1 MSKSRRTSQTTKTAR
16 CSAEKPCGDCA
27 SCWAVV
33 FFQKHLTHAKGELGG
48 KPFLLEPWQKQY
60 IWSLFRE
67 RDGRRVV
74 RTSLLALPRK
84 NGKSTLAAG
93 IALRCLMENE
103 PGAEVYSCAASRDQ
117 ARLVFDTARIAV
129 EQSPVLSQH
138 LKVYRNAIVRESTH
152 ATYKALSA
160 EAGIQHGLSAH
171 AVVFDE
177 LHVSNREMWEVMI
190 SSQGARRNPLTVAL
204 TTAGWDRRSVCWE
217 VWKYAE
223 AVRDSV
229 VKDETFLPMI
239 YAAPISADWKD
250 EKVWA
255 AANPNLG
262 ISVKLDF
269 LRSECARA
277 VEMPA
282 YESAFRQLYL
292 NQWVE
297 VETRWLRMDHW
308 SQGNAACPVD
318 LAGRECWAGLDL
330 ATTFDTTALVLLFP
344 LDDGTFWVEPHFWI
358 PSENAHQRERR
369 DKVPYLTW
377 HRQGHLHLT
386 DGNVTDFEQ
395 LRREINN
402 LCSKYRVR
410 GIGLDP
416 WNAAQLGQ
424 QLQGDGLP
432 MQNFRQGYA
441 SLSAPSKQ
449 LENWV
454 VSGKLLHGGH
464 PVLGWQAAN
473 VAIQTDS
480 AAGNIKPSKQKSSE
494 RIDGIVS
501 LVMAIGLWQTATAP
515 PPEQNWEIFTI

>member
-1 MSKSRRTSQTTKTAR
+1 MSKKARKTTKTAR
-16 CSAEKPCGDCA
+16 CSADKPCGECP
-27 SCWAVV
+27 SCVAVR
-33 FFQKHLTHAKGELGG
+33 FFEKHLTHAKGELGG
-48 KPFLLEPWQKQY
+48 KPFVLERWQRRYVWQ
-60 IWSLFRE
+60 LFRE
-67 RDGRRVV
+67 RDSRRVV

-93 IALRCLMENE
+93 IALRGLMEPE

-117 ARLVFDTARIAV
+117 ARLVFDTAKIAV
-129 EQSPVLSQH
+129 EQSPVLSKH
-138 LKVYRNAIVRESTH
+138 LRVYRNAIVRESTH
-152 ATYKALSA
+152 GTYKALSA
-160 EAGIQHGLSAH
+160 EAGIQHGLSPH
-171 AVVFDE
+171 LVVFDE

-190 SSQGARRNPLTVAL
+190 SGQGARRNPLTVAL

-223 AVRDSV
+223 AVRDGV
-229 VKDETFLPMI
+229 VQDETFLPLI
-239 YAAPISADWKD
+239 FSAPPEADWKD

-255 AANPNLG
+255 KANPNLG
-262 ISVKLDF
+262 VSVNLDF

-308 SQGNAACPVD
+308 SQGNKACPVD

-330 ATTFDTTALVLLFP
+330 ATTFDTTAFVLLFP
-344 LDDGTFWVEPHFWI
+344 LDDGTFWIEPHFWI
-358 PSENAHQRERR
+358 PSDNAHQRERR

-377 HRQGHLHLT
+377 HRQGHLHMT

-395 LRREINN
+395 LRRDINN
-402 LCSKYRVR
+402 LCTKYKVR

-424 QLQGDGLP
+424 QLQGDGLA
-432 MQNFRQGYA
+432 MQDFRQGYA

-473 VAIQTDS
+473 VAIQSDS
-480 AAGNIKPSKQKSSE
+480 AAGNIKPSKNKSTE
-494 RIDGIVS
+494 RIDGIVA

-515 PPEQNWEIFTI
+515 TPEQTWDIIAL

>member
-1 MSKSRRTSQTTKTAR
+1 MSNRRTTTKKTAL
-16 CSAEKPCGDCA
+16 CSAKNPCGMCA
-27 SCWAVV
+27 SCIVV
-33 FFQKHLTHAKGELGG
+33 RFFEKHLTHAKGELGG
-48 KPFLLEPWQKQY
+48 KPFMLESWQRDY
-60 IWSLFRE
+60 LRALFAE
-67 RDGRRVV
+67 ENGRRKV

-93 IALRCLMENE
+93 IALRCLLEPE

-129 EQSPVLSQH
+129 EQSPTLSRQ
-138 LKVYRNAIVRESTH
+138 LKVYRNAIVRESNH
-152 ATYKALSA
+152 ATYKSLSA
-160 EAGIQHGLSAH
+160 EAGLQHGLSPH

-177 LHVSNREMWEVMI
+177 LHVSNREMWEVML
-190 SSQGARRNPLTVAL
+190 SGQGARRNPLTVAL
-204 TTAGWDRRSVCWE
+204 STAGYDRKSVCWE

-223 AVRDSV
+223 AVRDGAI
-229 VKDETFLPMI
+229 KDPTFLPMI
-239 YAAPISADWKD
+239 FAADPAADWKD

-255 AANPNLG
+255 KANPNLG
-262 ISVKLDF
+262 VSVKLDF

-277 VEMPA
+277 VEMPT
-282 YESAFRQLYL
+282 YENTFRQLYL
-292 NQWVE
+292 NQWTE
-297 VETRWLRMDHW
+297 QDTRWLRMDHW
-308 SQGNAACPVD
+308 AQGNGACPVD
-318 LAGRECWAGLDL
+318 LSGRECWAGLDL

-358 PSENAHQRERR
+358 PNENALQRERR

-377 HRQGHLHLT
+377 QRQGHLTMT
-386 DGNVTDFEQ
+386 DGNVTDFEHV
-395 LRREINN
+395 RRDINS
-402 LCSKYRVR
+402 LAAKYRIR

-416 WNAAQLGQ
+416 WNSAQLGQ
-424 QLQGDGLP
+424 QLQGDGLS
-432 MQNFRQGYA
+432 MQDFRQGYG

-454 VSGKLLHGGH
+454 VAGKLLHGGH
-464 PVLGWQAAN
+464 PVMAWQAAN

-480 AAGNIKPSKQKSSE
+480 AAGNIKPSKAKSTE

-515 PPEQNWEIFTI
+515 KPEQSWDIVAI

>member
-1 MSKSRRTSQTTKTAR
+1 
-16 CSAEKPCGDCA
+16 
-27 SCWAVV
+27 V
-33 FFQKHLTHAKGELGG
+33 
-48 KPFLLEPWQKQY
+48 
-60 IWSLFRE
+60 
-67 RDGRRVV
+67 RDGV
-74 RTSLLALPRK
+74 
-84 NGKSTLAAG
+84 
-93 IALRCLMENE
+93 I
-103 PGAEVYSCAASRDQ
+103 
-117 ARLVFDTARIAV
+117 
-129 EQSPVLSQH
+129 
-138 LKVYRNAIVRESTH
+138 
-152 ATYKALSA
+152 
-160 EAGIQHGLSAH
+160 
-171 AVVFDE
+171 
-177 LHVSNREMWEVMI
+177 
-190 SSQGARRNPLTVAL
+190 
-204 TTAGWDRRSVCWE
+204 
-217 VWKYAE
+217 
-223 AVRDSV
+223 
-229 VKDETFLPMI
+229 KDETFLPLI
-239 YAAPISADWKD
+239 FSAPPDADWKD
-250 EKVWA
+250 EAVWA
-255 AANPNLG
+255 RANPNLG
-262 ISVKLDF
+262 VSVNLEF

-308 SQGNAACPVD
+308 AQGNGACPVD

-358 PSENAHQRERR
+358 PSDNAHQRERR

-377 HRQGHLHLT
+377 HRQGHLHMT
-386 DGNVTDFEQ
+386 DGNVTDFDQ
-395 LRREINN
+395 LRRDINN
-402 LCSKYRVR
+402 ICTKYRVR

-432 MQNFRQGYA
+432 MQHFRQGYA
-441 SLSAPSKQ
+441 SMSAPSKQ

-473 VAIQTDS
+473 VAIQSDS
-480 AAGNIKPSKQKSSE
+480 AAGNIKPSKAKSTE

-515 PPEQNWEIFTI
+515 TPEQTWDLTVI